1 MTAADHIYFK
11 LSHLLAKFSP
21 VAGKVAND
29 GSYLTA
35 MTGVFSVLPTL
46 AAGILGV
53 MAVSSSEPS
62 IYTSAS
68 VVLITV
74 IIALGTIDA
83 LAGFVGMLAVIVTS
97 ISYYGFADGGVGRY
111 LLTLAM
117 LGFGPIILSTAFR
130 KIRRNKV
137 ENLSGI
143 WERITDL
150 AIIFFISYLA
160 TTSLV
165 GAVSA
170 LSSAQVGISEHSQAI
185 GLMVAGIA
193 TIRVLLEEVA
203 AAGFTARLE
212 HINPSEVDGP
222 SKLQTWFSLFVKYA
236 VLCYMLAPIVGSG
249 WQLWV
254 GAFVIFFPS
263 FVGQFNLKLPT
274 SKLVWQII
282 PSGLIALTIA
292 SLVAGWS
299 GTLVEM
305 LFGSFENFKDLS
317 FVLSPIP
324 VIAISLLAMFAA
336 PSKRFYEKLG
346 ASKIIYVI
354 GGIAIYVWTLDV
366 SGFWAALGG

>member
-11 LSHLLAKFSP
+11 LANVLSKFSP

-35 MTGVFSVLPTL
+35 ITGVFSVLPTL

-97 ISYYGFADGGVGRY
+97 ISFYGFADGGVGRY

-130 KIRRNKV
+130 KIRRNKI

-150 AIIFFISYLA
+150 AIIFFISYLT

-170 LSSAQVGISEHSQAI
+170 LAGASVSISEHSQSI
-185 GLMVAGIA
+185 GLMVAAIA
-193 TIRVLLEEVA
+193 TIRVLLEELA

-212 HINPSEVDGP
+212 HINPTEVDGP
-222 SKLQTWFSLFVKYA
+222 SKLQTWFSLLVKYS

-263 FVGQFNLKLPT
+263 LVGQFDLQLPT
-274 SKLVWQII
+274 SKFVWQII
-282 PSGLIALTIA
+282 PSGLVALTIA
-292 SLVAGWS
+292 SLIAGWS

-305 LFGSFENFKDLS
+305 LFGNLENFKDLS

-324 VIAISLLAMFAA
+324 VIAVSLLAMFAE
-336 PSKRFYEKLG
+336 PSQRFYEKLG
-346 ASKIIYVI
+346 GSKIIYVI
-354 GGIAIYVWTLDV
+354 GGIAIYFWTLDV